1 MAKKRL
7 FVSNTWTAG
16 EDFPPCGI
24 CGKEIKP
31 SWGDYIFRVLEKGK
45 PSMQI
50 CSDCAAQLRL
60 KESIKVVSGTSPLK
74 TYLDIKNS
82 MWRKPF

>member
-7 FVSNTWTAG
+7 FVSNTWTEG

-24 CGKEIKP
+24 CGAEIKP

-50 CSDCAAQLRL
+50 CSSCAAELRE
-60 KESIKVVSGTSPLK
+60 KEKVKIVTASPFK
-74 TYLDIKNS
+74 NYLELKNS